1 MHITPNTAYT
11 CAITWHDN
19 PTHVE
24 YIDIF
29 VGELPLHYRHT
40 AIDEQIFFE
49 MPLADFFV
57 GYDAGEWRIVEI
69 ITARWYLTIHT

>member
-1 MHITPNTAYT
+1 M
-11 CAITWHDN
+11 
-19 PTHVE
+19 
-24 YIDIF
+24 DIF